1 MISSLANTLR
11 WTLSLASKFA
21 RVVPFATLF
30 IIALTLVSQISMLVA
45 SLMPLKVVILLGS
58 EQIPSYF
65 PDFLAGLGHHAL
77 IGLLSLITVAFFI
90 LHLVSEKLIA
100 WGIEN
105 ATSRLLKM
113 SQKMSLFER
122 QEQIAQNAYLRFSR
136 ALASAVFVILAFI
149 GLSFFY
155 PAMVIVQLGYVC
167 LVVIILWSL
176 DRLNKSFKERLET
189 KPGPIL
195 GLMAVIGFFVAFV
208 FLVIDFMFLN
218 PPVPL
223 IAIISLLLTRQVM
236 NRLASVAT
244 DFFHLQQERIKLDAL
259 FFHGKVFMP
268 QVMEE
273 AKGIW
278 SLLQIESRNKWGAR
292 VLAEFSLN
300 PEGKEVIYRWQ
311 QVGVIHVGALQASV
325 GSDDYLL
332 KVYEVNRT
340 SQAHH
345 ELVLLSENLKNLPAI
360 KFIGATEL
368 GKLNCLVYHMPKG
381 KKPDQSEYR
390 TSLWRFRFDLLST
403 EVPSSFVTHYQRSKP
418 LLWQR
423 LMALPL
429 ERLQMAAEEDDGYHQ
444 LKEFFSYLPRIN
456 QILNALPLSIVN
468 PNTALDSLWLQ
479 SDERCVGLQWGLWA
493 IEPVGAGW
501 PEKEADFKKLEEFWP
516 DIVKQRGDLREVSL
530 TDVKLA
536 SLMFAVERDFN
547 RQYFIQVLDLLP
559 RIIGCIEAVK
569 KEGESEK

>member
-11 WTLSLASKFA
+11 WTLSLGSKFA

-58 EQIPSYF
+58 ERIPSYF
-65 PDFLAGLGHHAL
+65 PDFLAVHGHHAL

-90 LHLVSEKLIA
+90 IHLVSEKLIA
-100 WGIEN
+100 WRIEK
-105 ATSRLLKM
+105 ATARLLEM

-155 PAMVIVQLGYVC
+155 PAMVAVQLGYVG

-176 DRLNKSFKERLET
+176 HAVNKNFQERLET

-195 GLMAVIGFFVAFV
+195 SLMAVIGFFVAFA
-208 FLVIDFMFLN
+208 FLVMDFMFLN

-223 IAIISLLLTRQVM
+223 IAIVSLLLTRQVM
-236 NRLASVAT
+236 NRLAGVAT
-244 DFFHLQQERIKLDAL
+244 DFFQLQRERVKLDAL

-268 QVMEE
+268 QVIGED
-273 AKGIW
+273 KGIW
-278 SLLQIESRNKWGAR
+278 TLLQVESRNEWVAS
-292 VLAEFSLN
+292 VLSEFNLN
-300 PEGKEVIYRWQ
+300 PEGKEVITRWQ
-311 QVGVIHVGALQASV
+311 QVGVIHIGALQVSV

-332 KVYEVNRT
+332 KVYEANRT
-340 SQAHH
+340 SQSQH
-345 ELVLLSENLKNLPAI
+345 ELVLLSENFKNLPAL
-360 KFIGATEL
+360 KLIGGTEL
-368 GKLNCLVYHMPKG
+368 GKINCLIYHLPKG
-381 KKPDQSEYR
+381 SKPEIPAYR
-390 TSLWRFRFDLLST
+390 ASLWQFRMNLLGT
-403 EVPSSFVTHYQRSKP
+403 EVPDSFVRHYQRSKP

-429 ERLQMAAEEDDGYHQ
+429 ERLQMAVETDAVKYQ
-444 LKEFFSYLPRIN
+444 LKEFYTYLPKIN
-456 QILNALPLSIVN
+456 QILSSLPLSIVN
-468 PNTALDSLWLQ
+468 PTTVVDALWLQ
-479 SDERCVGLQWGLWA
+479 PDEKCVGLQWGLWS
-493 IEPVGAGW
+493 IEPIGAGW

-516 DIVKQRGDLREVSL
+516 DIVTRRGDLSDMPL

-536 SLMFAVERDFN
+536 SLIFALERDFN
-547 RQYFIQVLDLLP
+547 RQRFSQVLNLLP
-559 RIIGCIEAVK
+559 RIIECLEAP
-569 KEGESEK
+569 KEEIKSEK